1 MALLGTVIGGTDSS
15 LLPAAVLYL
24 QNGLASAAVAL
35 IAAAAY
41 KLGSK
46 LCTTPVTKY
55 IAAAAAS
62 LTTLFKQ
69 QAWLIPAVMVLG
81 GAVAYYDAVRSK
93 VGSYI
98 VCL

>member
-41 KLGSK
+41 KLGNK
-46 LCTTPVTKY
+46 LCTTPVTKC
-55 IAAAAAS
+55 IAAASAS
-62 LTTLFKQ
+62 LTTLFNQ
-69 QAWLIPAVMVLG
+69 QACLIPTVMAIG
-81 GAVAYYDAVRSK
+81 GAVAYYNATRSK
-93 VGSYI
+93 VCI
-98 VCL
+98 L

>member
-46 LCTTPVTKY
+46 LCTAPVTKC
-55 IAAAAAS
+55 IAAGCSIAHYTVQAAS
-62 LTTLFKQ
+62 LADTSSHG
-69 QAWLIPAVMVLG
+69 AWWGCGLL
-81 GAVAYYDAVRSK
+81 
-93 VGSYI
+93 
-98 VCL
+98 